1 MKSLLSSDGEKYQV
15 LFEYGYVRIYQ
26 GADFIG
32 TWWLE
37 KADMEKAV
45 KAETY
50 EELLLVLNEGVQS
63 LI

>member
-1 MKSLLSSDGEKYQV
+1 MKKLLSSDGEKYKV
-15 LFEYGYVRIYQ
+15 LFEYGYVRIYK
-26 GADFIG
+26 GADFVG

-50 EELLLVLNEGVQS
+50 EELELVLNNGVQS